1 MFHRFLVFFKASRK
15 FAFGFPDVTLV
26 TIFAWDRVDAPDA
39 AKGFCI
45 LPYIKGTSE
54 PIKRIL
60 RYHNINVAQ
69 KPHQTIGNLLPKPK
83 DPVPKD
89 QTRGPIY
96 SIPCKDCDK
105 SYIGET
111 KRKFSTRLKEHQKA
125 VEHKHSQKS
134 ALAEHCLRSGHTVSW
149 ETAKILR
156 TSANWRNRRILEAW
170 EINTC
175 RNPLNR
181 DDGMHLPHEFLNLA
195 LRDRT

>member
-1 MFHRFLVFFKASRK
+1 MKETKIHPKKS
-15 FAFGFPDVTLV
+15 VTTVLHPAIQLS
-26 TIFAWDRVDAPDA
+26 TTAPDA

-54 PIKRIL
+54 PIKQIL
-60 RYHNINVAQ
+60 SNHNIKVGQ
-69 KPHQTIGNLLPKPK
+69 KPHQTIGNLFPKPK

-89 QTRGPIY
+89 QTRGAIF

-134 ALAEHCLRSGHTVSW
+134 ALAEDCLRSGHTVSW
-149 ETAKILR
+149 EAAKILR
-156 TSANWRNRRILEAW
+156 TGANCRNQRILEAW

-175 RNPLNR
+175 RNLLNR
-181 DDGMHLPHEFLNLA
+181 DDGLHLLHEFLTLA

>member
-1 MFHRFLVFFKASRK
+1 MPNSSLLLLNSVPQGKICELTFQTLALRQSGLISSHIFLSHFRGLSLH
-15 FAFGFPDVTLV
+15 LV
-26 TIFAWDRVDAPDA
+26 SNHDI
-39 AKGFCI
+39 I
-45 LPYIKGTSE
+45 
-54 PIKRIL
+54 
-60 RYHNINVAQ
+60 VAQ
-69 KPHQTIGNLLPKPK
+69 KPHRTIGNLFPKPK

-89 QTRGPIY
+89 QTRGAIY

-111 KRKFSTRLKEHQKA
+111 KRKFSARLKEHQKA

-149 ETAKILR
+149 EASKILR
-156 TSANWRNRRILEAW
+156 TNANWRNRRILEAW
-170 EINTC
+170 EINTS

-195 LRDRT
+195 LRDRIQ